1 VSAPALGAVDGLDNP
16 PYNGLY
22 YLQGSSGPPSPS
34 IQSIIGAP
42 VQPVQPVPRY
52 LPVSAEGKKPMIRD
66 WPNEASSELGDVRRW
81 LKPGHRL
88 GLVPDHWVAL
98 DFDGGHGA
106 LWARGG
112 VRRASGDMA
121 AGHPARRAS
130 QALQA
135 SVV

>member
-66 WPNEASSELGDVRRW
+66 WPNEASSELGDVRRCDPVKT
-81 LKPGHRL
+81 LAFQCVLADIPHTE
-88 GLVPDHWVAL
+88 
-98 DFDGGHGA
+98 
-106 LWARGG
+106 
-112 VRRASGDMA
+112 RRCTTLASAD
-121 AGHPARRAS
+121 PNPRR
-130 QALQA
+130 
-135 SVV
+135 